1 MAQSTRQPRQT
12 RSSAACDSCRSKKQ
26 KCGGEWP
33 TCARCRE
40 TGNECTWPPQLQ
52 RGPAKGYLEAIEA
65 RLDDVE
71 HILLQ
76 VLPLVPPDQ
85 LLSSVTCLN
94 DSAAP
99 VVDSNQ
105 KRTTQEKRA
114 ALDYWASFPLNSP
127 DAVLTWCRDRLSR
140 DTARRPQQR
149 GPSSMDLSSAPGD
162 QSSDTPGSTQP
173 QLTEV
178 VMEDASRHRPDSAGT
193 MAGSWPAQNLSYGAG
208 GPDPPSGNTPEAP
221 PRAPTHISGQS
232 PGIAQQMQGPPS
244 IASSGSSS
252 RFDLSD
258 EFHAKFLW

>member
-1 MAQSTRQPRQT
+1 MAQTTRPPRQT

-76 VLPLVPPDQ
+76 VLPLVPSDQ

-94 DSAAP
+94 DSAGHL
-99 VVDSNQ
+99 VESNQ
-105 KRTTQEKRA
+105 KRSTQEKRA

-127 DAVLTWCRDRLSR
+127 HAVLAWYNDRSRRDSN
-140 DTARRPQQR
+140 RRAHQP
-149 GPSSMDLSSAPGD
+149 PASAMDISSTPAAP
-162 QSSDTPGSTQP
+162 SDTPRSTQVAEAP
-173 QLTEV
+173 
-178 VMEDASRHRPDSAGT
+178 MEDATHHPPDPASLMTGPWPNHHPSHAADPQPGNASEASARG
-193 MAGSWPAQNLSYGAG
+193 PALQANQDPTSVH
-208 GPDPPSGNTPEAP
+208 PQIQDPPS
-221 PRAPTHISGQS
+221 ISD
-232 PGIAQQMQGPPS
+232 
-244 IASSGSSS
+244 SG
-252 RFDLSD
+252 RGGGFELSD